1 MALEGAGVYVPGAP
15 LLLSPLLLLFHS
27 LASHAGESMKATTYR
42 LKWNWFFVIAL
53 SLLVSNGASSPMGTL
68 HEFVTNPTSSGAS
81 GQEVS

>member
-1 MALEGAGVYVPGAP
+1 MSLVPPCFCHLVIAFP
-15 LLLSPLLLLFHS
+15 LTCHT
-27 LASHAGESMKATTYR
+27 GESMKTTTYR

-53 SLLVSNGASSPMGTL
+53 SFLVSNGASSPMGTL